1 VLNGGY
7 LTLNE
12 KDPGVVL
19 ANGLTASEVQSSM
32 GVYHTGNPWAYFI
45 NPKYI
50 ASNGQANF
58 SAIAPESTPG
68 QLGYHPFLYGP
79 HWFGSDLSLNKSFP
93 IRERWHTT
101 FQAECLNVFN
111 HPTWGPVTT
120 GSPVASAQS
129 LSFGQTTGG
138 PTGPRILEFRL
149 NLEF

>member
-1 VLNGGY
+1 
-7 LTLNE
+7 
-12 KDPGVVL
+12 
-19 ANGLTASEVQSSM
+19 
-32 GVYHTGNPWAYFI
+32 
-45 NPKYI
+45 
-50 ASNGQANF
+50 
-58 SAIAPESTPG
+58 
-68 QLGYHPFLYGP
+68 
-79 HWFGSDLSLNKSFP
+79 LNKSFP

-120 GSPVASAQS
+120 GSPVASVQS